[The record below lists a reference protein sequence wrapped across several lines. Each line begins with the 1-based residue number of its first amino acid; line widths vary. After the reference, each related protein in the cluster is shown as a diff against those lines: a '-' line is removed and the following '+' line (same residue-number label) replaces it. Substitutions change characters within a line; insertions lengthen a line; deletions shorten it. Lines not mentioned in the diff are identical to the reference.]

1 MNEMTNQAGG
11 AFRNQAV
18 AAQGLPSVA
27 ELDWQGLSPR
37 YRLAVLAVSVPFWL
51 VLLVAAL
58 IVPWVLPEDALP
70 EPLLIGLNFAWVL
83 VPLAILSVGLT
94 VLRIRFMRYA
104 VREHDV
110 SFRKG
115 IIWRSSSY
123 LPYSRIQ
130 HVGVDS
136 GPVDRF
142 FGLRRLT
149 FFTAGS
155 IGADLSIPGL
165 PVDTAERLRQYI
177 VDQAGLEDDEH

>member
-1 MNEMTNQAGG
+1 MNEITSQPTTD
-11 AFRNQAV
+11 FRNRSV
-18 AAQGLPSVA
+18 PAAGLPSVA
-27 ELDWQGLSPR
+27 QLDWQALSPR
-37 YRLAVLAVSVPFWL
+37 YRLAVLAVSLPFSL
-51 VLLVAAL
+51 LLVAVAL
-58 IVPWVLPEDALP
+58 LAPWLVPEGALP
-70 EPLLIGLNFAWVL
+70 EPFLRIVDYAWLLIPLLVL
-83 VPLAILSVGLT
+83 STGLT
-94 VLRIRFMRYA
+94 ILRIRFMHYA

-115 IIWRSSSY
+115 IVWRSSSY

-130 HVGVDS
+130 HVGLDS

-165 PVDTAERLRQYI
+165 PLDTAERLRQYI
-177 VDQAGLEDDEH
+177 VDQAGLEDDDS

>member
-1 MNEMTNQAGG
+1 MNEMTHQAGSV
-11 AFRNQAV
+11 FRNQTV

-27 ELDWQGLSPR
+27 KLDWQGLSPR
-37 YRLAVLAVSVPFWL
+37 YRLAVLLVSVPFWL
-51 VLLVAAL
+51 LLAAAAL
-58 IVPWVLPEDALP
+58 LAPWVLPEGALP
-70 EPLLIGLNFAWVL
+70 EPILYAVDFAWLLI
-83 VPLAILSVGLT
+83 PLAILSVGLT

-115 IIWRSSSY
+115 MIWRSSSY

-130 HVGVDS
+130 HVGLDS

-177 VDQAGLEDDEH
+177 VDQAGLEDDER